1 MHTQS
6 KSKRSSGE
14 VFMKYVVVIIIALNL
29 SGCGVIYQSSLVRD
43 DDNVNVRIVDLT
55 PETVLEANRST
66 YEPMSWLD
74 ISSSV
79 NKIDK
84 TGPKIST
91 IVDPVLDRQRFLDVL
106 ERRLP
111 TKLQHQKYLIGVG
124 DIVVLNTPVDQ
135 SLVEALNGFLAT
147 QNTQQR
153 YTVQDDGAVSVPDI
167 GRIIIGG
174 LTLEEAEDTIYSH
187 MIKMGVAPSFSI
199 AISEFNS
206 QYVSI
211 SGNVISP
218 GIEAISLQPLYL
230 DQAIY
235 RRGGIAISD
244 ASFVVIRLYRDGSI
258 YQLPGLELYNMND
271 SKRILLRDG
280 DRIVIEMT
288 DDYDNTLGLGQQAR
302 ENTLRELEME
312 TEARANEGESLLS
325 RLEYGLILREYV
337 YIIGEVDKQSRYT
350 LPFENM
356 AFLAD
361 ALLHSGGVSPISGSP
376 KQIYVLRGTSDQIN
390 SEIITALHLDVSNAA
405 NFILATRLE
414 LRPKDV
420 IFVGTQPITNWNRM
434 INQFIPSLGL
444 PDVNIP
450 KF

>member
-1 MHTQS
+1 
-6 KSKRSSGE
+6 
-14 VFMKYVVVIIIALNL
+14 MKYVVVIIIALNL

-174 LTLEEAEDTIYSH
+174 LTLEEAEDTIYRH

-271 SKRILLRDG
+271 TKRILLRDG

>member
-1 MHTQS
+1 
-6 KSKRSSGE
+6 
-14 VFMKYVVVIIIALNL
+14 MKYVVVIIIALNL